1 MYHALPSLAIVYGYC
16 GGAVLVGSQVL
27 KGYPHLLLGWARL
40 SQPQREMSVLC
51 APSGV
56 SSASVLLTK
65 VPFFSRVA
73 GFKNFCRLPRQQD
86 SVDFA
91 NEELEPMDPLSAN
104 GNLLSFA
111 SVDF

>member
-1 MYHALPSLAIVYGYC
+1 MYHALPKSGHRLW
-16 GGAVLVGSQVL
+16 VLWGCCSSRLSVL

-56 SSASVLLTK
+56 SSVLLTK

-91 NEELEPMDPLSAN
+91 NEELEPMDPLSAD

-111 SVDF
+111 SVDFQ